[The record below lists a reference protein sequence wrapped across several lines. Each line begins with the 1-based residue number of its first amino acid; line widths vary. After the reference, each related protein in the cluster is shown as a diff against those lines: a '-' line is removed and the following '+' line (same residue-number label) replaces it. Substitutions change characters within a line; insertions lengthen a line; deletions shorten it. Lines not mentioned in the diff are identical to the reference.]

1 MSEPAPTP
9 PPDTPYPASPVA
21 PLLDDDALPAAAASP
36 PSRDPGATSPA
47 PDVENDDGRPRT
59 PTGKQPPVCEFN
71 TPVSVPSNRPLA
83 SGRNFQSQDVGLA
96 TLKTEAGTEASRLH
110 VGPVSMKDFMRLTFQ
125 RHFSE
130 VVEDV
135 SQRISPDDQARV
147 SARLSKIPPGEVVER
162 KMYTPLKEGMND
174 MCSSLWKENSPIEL
188 ETVESTKDP
197 QDPGTPDLIIK
208 ESGMGLCPWPC
219 ALAFVEVKPQDKQ
232 DPFYYTDGSSAKV
245 VYDYQLKVWDQISY
259 YATVSFRRRPRCFLC
274 GIGVFG
280 NRARFF
286 RFDRSSILVSEA
298 FEYKENPEPLWQF
311 LAGFGA
317 QGYYGSGVDPTI
329 DFEVHDHDALLLEK
343 IQKARA
349 KRLLSEETEKLHDD
363 TLRAQSSTIRV
374 PSKDGAKLEQY
385 ITVGPPLV
393 TSTALLG
400 RGTCTWLAF
409 PVPGTVENPERSNE
423 DHFVIIKD
431 SWRDPTRRL
440 EGDIYDI
447 IHGGKDH
454 VPGVARKRSDVDL
467 VEPPDP
473 NSEMHRTLAHVLN
486 THILDKNAPRKCPPR
501 VHHRCILNSVGIH
514 LSRFLCTREALEAIY
529 DSLLRHEQMSKKDI
543 LHRDISVNN
552 IMISAY
558 PEVEKCKGFLIDVEY
573 ATVVGEPGSESDLR
587 EITGTIQFLSIAR
600 LRKTPQLPA
609 HETWNDLE
617 SYFWT
622 IAYLYIHHRP
632 HTLSEQVI
640 SEIFALC
647 HPDLRTT
654 MVRTHVETMEILCGP
669 DENSE
674 GGARDQ
680 RENVPL
686 TSCIRRLA
694 ELVKSHYQDKD
705 WIKKA
710 YATFPDMFFQL
721 TTHETI
727 KEVIREA
734 LDCDRWPSNDGATPF
749 RLIQAPEKAV
759 HANTAANLVS
769 GIESSQTSESGS
781 KRKRDDDEGSSAKR
795 ARPTGADG
803 QAGETETGIVGKEET
818 EEETEEEK
826 REKEKE
832 RMNKVDR
839 FEEGPVMGGWGM
851 WRMWQMGRG
860 A

>member
-1 MSEPAPTP
+1 MSEPALTP
-9 PPDTPYPASPVA
+9 PPDTPDPASPLA
-21 PLLDDDALPAAAASP
+21 PLLDDDALPAAAASS
-36 PSRDPGATSPA
+36 PSRDLGATSPA
-47 PDVENDDGRPRT
+47 PEDDNDDGRPRT
-59 PTGKQPPVCEFN
+59 PTGKQPAVIKFN
-71 TPVSVPSNRPLA
+71 TPVSHPSNRPLA
-83 SGRNFQSQDVGLA
+83 SGRNFHSQDVGLG

-147 SARLSKIPPGEVVER
+147 SARLGTIPTGEGVER

-174 MCSSLWKENSPIEL
+174 MCSSLWKKNSPIEL

-219 ALAFVEVKPQDKQ
+219 ALAFVEVEPQDKQ
-232 DPFYYTDGSSAKV
+232 DPFYYTDGSAAKA

-329 DFEVHDHDALLLEK
+329 DFEVHGHDALLQEK
-343 IQKARA
+343 IQKARE
-349 KRLLSEETEKLHDD
+349 KRLLSEEAEKLHNDI
-363 TLRAQSSTIRV
+363 LRAQSSTIRV

-447 IHGGKDH
+447 IHGKDY

-473 NSEMHRTLAHVLN
+473 NNKMHRTLAHVLN
-486 THILDKNAPRKCPPR
+486 THILDKNSPRKCPPR
-501 VHHRCILNSVGIH
+501 IHHRCILNSVGIP

-529 DSLLRHEQMSKKDI
+529 DSLLGHEQMSKKDI

-558 PEVEKCKGFLIDVEY
+558 PEVERCKGFLIDVEY

-600 LRKTPQLPA
+600 LRKTAQLPA

-640 SEIFALC
+640 SEIFAFC
-647 HPDLRTT
+647 HPDLRAT
-654 MVRTHVETMEILCGP
+654 MVKTHVETMQILCGP

-674 GGARDQ
+674 GGERARTR
-680 RENVPL
+680 RENAPL
-686 TSCIRRLA
+686 TYFIHEFA
-694 ELVKSHYQDKD
+694 TLVASHYQDSSFV
-705 WIKKA
+705 KK
-710 YATFPDMFFQL
+710 YYPKNPGDFFQL
-721 TTHETI
+721 ETHEEL
-727 KEVIREA
+727 KNAFCKA
-734 LDCDRWPSNDGATPF
+734 LDSDRWPSNDGATPF
-749 RLIQAPEKAV
+749 RLIEAPKKA
-759 HANTAANLVS
+759 ARATTAANLAS
-769 GIESSQTSESGS
+769 GIESNRTSGSGS
-781 KRKRDDDEGSSAKR
+781 KRKRDDEENSSTKR
-795 ARPTGADG
+795 ARPTGANG
-803 QAGETETGIVGKEET
+803 QDDT
-818 EEETEEEK
+818 
-826 REKEKE
+826 EKEITIRRLK
-832 RMNKVDR
+832 DR
-839 FEEGPVMGGWGM
+839 LPAVLD
-851 WRMWQMGRG
+851 
-860 A
+860 